1 MARLASI
8 VLVLLAPAC
17 QAWQASTGSTRR
29 YELQQ
34 VSAAS
39 GRAALPVLWPRP
51 AARCEVSLDAAST
64 NGGGASE
71 PTPAKGSPPEAD
83 GAAEPAV
90 VVDVVV
96 DVAAQ
101 QALDVIVQEEL
112 AVLAGQTPEEQE
124 TQLPTLLARVE
135 ARAADASEAKGYRFG
150 DISRAVVESTRG
162 EVRRQMDT
170 DWNMDD
176 ISLLLKVGL
185 FLGAGAA
192 APAAGLAAM
201 PAALV
206 LATYGT
212 VLKAELG
219 VRAIQEVG
227 VRLAERA
234 AQGVVDGVKTYTGK
248 ESYKF
253 GDLTEAT
260 VNKVTGKDDYTF
272 GDVTKGALKSVTGKD
287 DYKFGD
293 ISKGALKSVTGKDE
307 YKFGDLSKS
316 LFRKLKGGGEE
327 KQPKDQG
334 PGGASE

>member
-1 MARLASI
+1 MARLASM

-17 QAWQASTGSTRR
+17 HAWQFSTGSTRR

-34 VSAAS
+34 VS

-71 PTPAKGSPPEAD
+71 LTPAKGSPPEAD

-327 KQPKDQG
+327 KKPKDQA
-334 PGGASE
+334 PGGGSE

>member
-1 MARLASI
+1 MVGAASM
-8 VLVLLAPAC
+8 VFVLLVPAC
-17 QAWQASTGSTRR
+17 HAWQVSTGPTRR
-29 YELQQ
+29 LGWQ
-34 VSAAS
+34 VSAVSGREAQQAS
-39 GRAALPVLWPRP
+39 GHPVVQPLWPRGP

-64 NGGGASE
+64 DGARASQ
-71 PTPAKGSPPEAD
+71 PAPSSAAKEDSPPKAAD
-83 GAAEPAV
+83 GAAAEAAAEEPAL
-90 VVDVVV
+90 VV
-96 DVAAQ
+96 DVAARE
-101 QALDVIVQEEL
+101 ALDVIVQEEL
-112 AVLAGQTPEEQE
+112 AVLAAQTPEEQE
-124 TQLPTLLARVE
+124 AQLPTLLARVE
-135 ARAADASEAKGYRFG
+135 ARAANASEAEGYRFG

-248 ESYKF
+248 ESYKP
-253 GDLTEAT
+253 DPNPDPNLNPNPT
-260 VNKVTGKDDYTF
+260 
-272 GDVTKGALKSVTGKD
+272 
-287 DYKFGD
+287 
-293 ISKGALKSVTGKDE
+293 
-307 YKFGDLSKS
+307 
-316 LFRKLKGGGEE
+316 R
-327 KQPKDQG
+327 
-334 PGGASE
+334 